1 MTTETFQIGNVSL
14 KQLRAFVVVAQEKSF
29 TNAAALLHVTQ
40 AAVSLLLHELEK
52 ELGVRLLDRTSRA
65 AQLTDAG
72 AEFLPTALR
81 LLHELSSAIADT
93 KELSKKRRGR
103 VSIAASPLLCS
114 LMLPSVIA
122 AYKRDYPEI
131 SVVLRDVAS
140 GDVRRL
146 VEDGAVE
153 LGLSSPGNAGDLVTG
168 DTVLL
173 DEVLLIVPA
182 DHPLAQYAQVSW
194 RDVARYPLIALTARN
209 ATRQLIDRSALEAG
223 VRLMPQYEVSQVWT
237 VVGMV
242 AAGLGIAFIPGY
254 ASVVLDSRQV
264 VTRRLS
270 SQPITRPI
278 ALLHRRGRSLS
289 PAAQTFRDFL
299 FQQVC
304 NKGDSGLGT
313 LPWRFQSAQNVLTP
327 DATMLPSEQGYQRD
341 PAMTK
346 SMPATSIEQTR
357 DSGRQ

>member
-1 MTTETFQIGNVSL
+1 MATETFQIGNVSL

-93 KELSKKRRGR
+93 KELSNKRRGR

-114 LMLPSVIA
+114 LMLPSIIA
-122 AYKRDYPEI
+122 GYKRDYAEI
-131 SVVLRDVAS
+131 AVVLRDVPS

-153 LGLSSPGNAGDLVTG
+153 LGLSNPGGAGDLVTG
-168 DTVLL
+168 ETILL
-173 DEVLLIVPA
+173 DEVLLIVPT
-182 DHPLAQYAQVSW
+182 DHPLAQYAEVSW
-194 RDVARYPLIALTARN
+194 KDIARYPLIALTARN
-209 ATRQLIDRSALEAG
+209 VTRQLIDRSALEAG
-223 VRLMPQYEVSQVWT
+223 VRLVPQYEVSQVWT
-237 VVGMV
+237 VIGMV
-242 AAGLGIAFIPGY
+242 TAGLGIAFVPGY
-254 ASVVLDSRQV
+254 ASVVLDARHV

-270 SQPITRPI
+270 CPPITRPI

-289 PAAQTFRDFL
+289 PAAQTFRDFM
-299 FQQVC
+299 FAQVG
-304 NKGDSGLGT
+304 NKDDSGSPCPVWAACAL
-313 LPWRFQSAQNVLTP
+313 L
-327 DATMLPSEQGYQRD
+327 
-341 PAMTK
+341 K
-346 SMPATSIEQTR
+346 
-357 DSGRQ
+357 

>member
-1 MTTETFQIGNVSL
+1 MATETFQIGNVSL

-40 AAVSLLLHELEK
+40 AAVSLMLHELEK

-93 KELSKKRRGR
+93 KELSNKRRGR

-114 LMLPSVIA
+114 LMLPSIIA

-131 SVVLRDVAS
+131 AVVLRDVPS
-140 GDVRRL
+140 GDVRHL

-153 LGLSSPGNAGDLVTG
+153 LGLSNPGGAGDLVTG
-168 DTVLL
+168 ETILL
-173 DEVLLIVPA
+173 DEVLLILPT
-182 DHPLAQYAQVSW
+182 DHPLAQHAQVSW
-194 RDVARYPLIALTARN
+194 KDIARYPLIALTARN
-209 ATRQLIDRSALEAG
+209 VTRQLIDRSALEAG

-237 VVGMV
+237 VIGMV
-242 AAGLGIAFIPGY
+242 TAGLGVAFVPGY
-254 ASVVLDSRQV
+254 ASAVLDSRHV

-270 SQPITRPI
+270 CPPITRPI

-299 FQQVC
+299 FHQVC
-304 NKGDSGLGT
+304 NDDGSGS
-313 LPWRFQSAQNVLTP
+313 PCSVWAP
-327 DATMLPSEQGYQRD
+327 CA
-341 PAMTK
+341 
-346 SMPATSIEQTR
+346 
-357 DSGRQ
+357 SGK

>member
-1 MTTETFQIGNVSL
+1 MATETFQIGNVSL

-65 AQLTDAG
+65 AQLTEAG

-93 KELSKKRRGR
+93 KELSNKRRGR

-114 LMLPSVIA
+114 LMLPSIIA
-122 AYKRDYPEI
+122 GYKRDYPEI
-131 SVVLRDVAS
+131 SVVLRDVPS

-153 LGLSSPGNAGDLVTG
+153 LGLSNPGGAGDLVTG
-168 DTVLL
+168 ETILL
-173 DEVLLIVPA
+173 DEVLLIVPT
-182 DHPLAQYAQVSW
+182 DHPLAQHAQVSW
-194 RDVARYPLIALTARN
+194 KDLARYPLIALTARN
-209 ATRQLIDRSALEAG
+209 VTRQLIDRSALEAG
-223 VRLMPQYEVSQVWT
+223 VRLMPQYEVSQVCT
-237 VVGMV
+237 VIGMV
-242 AAGLGIAFIPGY
+242 SAGLGIAFVPGY
-254 ASVVLDSRQV
+254 ASVVLDSHHV

-270 SQPITRPI
+270 CPPITRPI

-289 PAAQTFRDFL
+289 PAAQTFRDFM
-299 FQQVC
+299 FTQVGS
-304 NKGDSGLGT
+304 NDDSGS
-313 LPWRFQSAQNVLTP
+313 PC
-327 DATMLPSEQGYQRD
+327 
-341 PAMTK
+341 
-346 SMPATSIEQTR
+346 SIWTACALLK
-357 DSGRQ
+357 